1 MTIKVKITHATGIN
15 KISMPSVQSKRSKL
29 AKKGGGV
36 SPWLLP
42 QQKVKFESSPI
53 YNFAHELN
61 LSFCSLINYSSMAP
75 TFHRTDLTKRRM
87 LSTLISRFI
96 PFSLK
101 TNTSSTLEPTCWP
114 SSDNLIKH
122 KINHHHVTAIFKHFN
137 SHFSNFGTSKLI
149 RNFRQVIPNN
159 ICCSWQKTMLIN
171 FCLIGVV
178 SSPCKKK
185 QQLRKRS
192 WLLYFING

>member
-29 AKKGGGV
+29 AKIGGG
-36 SPWLLP
+36 SHLGSYHH
-42 QQKVKFESSPI
+42 KRSNSSHHL

-61 LSFCSLINYSSMAP
+61 LYFCSLINYSSMAP

-122 KINHHHVTAIFKHFN
+122 KINHHHHVTAIFKHFN
-137 SHFSNFGTSKLI
+137 SRFSNFGTSKLI

-178 SSPCKKK
+178 NSPCKKK

-192 WLLYFING
+192 WLLHFING